1 MPKNQYKSAKKP
13 KHTQSAQNVIGVDE
27 AGRGAWAGPV
37 VAACVLWSGKNPIK
51 SILRDSKKMTE
62 KEREKT
68 HNEILSLAQAWK
80 LSYWI
85 GIVSHVIID
94 TVGIREANR
103 LAMEEALSKIK
114 KEGIHLL
121 IDGRDNYSFDIC
133 DLPTPEYIVRGDSKV
148 KQIMAA
154 SILAKVTRD
163 RIMQEYEPLFPG
175 YWFEKHKG
183 YGTKKHQQAL
193 ITLGVIEIH
202 RKSYA
207 PIKLATSGK
216 GL

>member
-1 MPKNQYKSAKKP
+1 
-13 KHTQSAQNVIGVDE
+13 
-27 AGRGAWAGPV
+27 
-37 VAACVLWSGKNPIK
+37 
-51 SILRDSKKMTE
+51 
-62 KEREKT
+62 
-68 HNEILSLAQAWK
+68 
-80 LSYWI
+80 
-85 GIVSHVIID
+85 
-94 TVGIREANR
+94 
-103 LAMEEALSKIK
+103 
-114 KEGIHLL
+114 
-121 IDGRDNYSFDIC
+121 
-133 DLPTPEYIVRGDSKV
+133 V